1 MAKGERKNNSRSNQQ
16 DNGND
21 IKEVISKLKE
31 LGISEDKISDVM
43 SKSTPNKT
51 TKSKS
56 NGANVDS
63 ILNENAIVVL
73 RKRYLRKNDQGKVIE
88 TPDEMFSRVARAISQ
103 PELTYGT
110 ELERAKVESDF
121 YKIMSSLEYV
131 PNSPTLMN
139 AGTGAGTLSAC
150 FVMGLEDSMEGIMTT
165 AKEAALVQKFGGGTG
180 FALSPIRPKGSP
192 ISTTHGKACGAVAV
206 LKHLSSVSTL
216 VTQGGKRDG
225 ANMAV
230 MDIHHPDIEEFI
242 KCKTEEGQI
251 HNFNISVGA
260 SDEFMEAV
268 RDDKDLELKD
278 PDTNETLSK
287 ISARDLF
294 NNIIV
299 GAWKNGEPGMIF
311 LDAVN
316 RDNPTLHLGRMT
328 ATNPCGEQPLL
339 PYESCNLGSINLSL
353 FVKETDGLKTVDY
366 QRLKKVVRITTRFL
380 DNVIDANTYSVDKIA
395 DMTRSTRKIGLG
407 IMGFADMLMDM
418 SIAYD
423 STEGVELGRN
433 IMQFIR
439 KESDQMSEELA
450 KIRGSFPEWEKSKY
464 GPDGENRPM
473 RNACRL
479 TVAPTGTISMIAGC
493 SSGCEP
499 AFALSYHKHN
509 ILEGESLVYVDKT
522 FEKTAKE
529 HGFYSDELMRYLADG
544 GSIQNREDVPEWAR
558 KVFVTASEISPEW
571 HVRMQ
576 GAFQESVDSG
586 ISKTINFPNSATEDD
601 VRKAYMLAWELGCK
615 GITVYRAGS
624 REFEVLTA
632 GSQDSA
638 TIVDSKEASEEIEN
652 VSPTPRN
659 RPAVMN
665 GITERVKTGQ
675 GNIYVTVNFDE
686 KGRPFELFT
695 TLGKAGSIESA
706 QLEAISRLIS
716 LALRSGISPEQI
728 VDNLRGI
735 TSDPVWDSG
744 RLVRSA
750 PDAVAFVLYQ
760 HMHDGAEMTY
770 RNIETGND
778 DQSSIQ
784 LGMIPPSTDSVA
796 EEVVDSTAPVQVPT
810 VNGVTCPECSGFLIF
825 QEGCQRCASCGYNK
839 CE

>member
-1 MAKGERKNNSRSNQQ
+1 MAKGERKNSSKSNQKA
-16 DNGND
+16 NSND
-21 IKEVISKLKE
+21 INEVISKLKE
-31 LGISEDKISDVM
+31 LGISEDKITDVI
-43 SKSTPNKT
+43 SSSTLKDIKT
-51 TKSKS
+51 NGS
-56 NGANVDS
+56 NTDP
-63 ILNENAIVVL
+63 ILNENALVVL
-73 RKRYLRKNDQGKVIE
+73 RKRYLRKDETGQVIE
-88 TPDEMFSRVARAISQ
+88 SPDEMFSRVAKAISQ

-110 ELERAKVESDF
+110 EAERKKVESDF
-121 YKIMSSLEYV
+121 YKIMASLEYV

-206 LKHLSSVSTL
+206 LRHLSSVSTL

-242 KCKTEEGQI
+242 ECKTEEGQI

-268 RDDKDLELKD
+268 RDNKQLELRD

-287 ISARDLF
+287 IPATDLF
-294 NNIIV
+294 NKIIS

-316 RDNPTLHLGRMT
+316 RDNPTLHIGRMT

-353 FVKETDGLKTVDY
+353 FIKEVDGLKTVDY
-366 QRLKKVVRITTRFL
+366 HRLRKVVRITTRFL

-418 SIAYD
+418 RVPYD
-423 STEGVELGRN
+423 SDEGVELGRS
-433 IMQFIR
+433 IMKFIR
-439 KESDQMSEELA
+439 EESDHMSEELA
-450 KIRGSFPEWEKSKY
+450 NVRGSFPEWQKSMY

-522 FEKTAKE
+522 FERTAKE
-529 HGFYSDELMRYLADG
+529 HGFYSDELMTYLADG
-544 GSIQNREDVPEWAR
+544 GSIQSREDVPEWAR

-632 GSQDSA
+632 GTQDA
-638 TIVDSKEASEEIEN
+638 TTIDNIDETEA
-652 VSPTPRN
+652 VSPAPRN

-686 KGRPFELFT
+686 NGTPFELFT

-778 DQSSIQ
+778 DQSSSIQ
-784 LGMIPPSTDSVA
+784 LGMIPPSTESVA
-796 EEVVDSTAPVQVPT
+796 EEVVDSTAAVQVPT

>member
-1 MAKGERKNNSRSNQQ
+1 MAKGERKNSNNSNQKT
-16 DNGND
+16 ND
-21 IKEVISKLKE
+21 SDVKEIVSKLKK
-31 LGISEDKISDVM
+31 LGIPEDKISEVM
-43 SKSTPNKT
+43 ASSIPSQESSSIKA
-51 TKSKS
+51 
-56 NGANVDS
+56 NGATVNAK
-63 ILNENAIVVL
+63 LTENAIVVL
-73 RKRYLRKNDQGKVIE
+73 KKRYLRKDTNGQVIE
-88 TPDEMFSRVARAISQ
+88 TPDEMFSRVAKAIAE

-110 ELERAKVESDF
+110 EADRAKAESDF
-121 YKIMSSLEYV
+121 YEIMSSLEYM

-150 FVMGLEDSMEGIMTT
+150 FVMGLEDSMEDIMTT

-180 FALSPIRPKGSP
+180 FALSPIRPKGAP

-242 KCKTEEGQI
+242 TCKTEEGQI

-268 RDDKDLELKD
+268 RDGNDLELKD
-278 PDTNETLSK
+278 PETRETVSK
-287 ISARDLF
+287 MPATDLF
-294 NNIIV
+294 KKIIS
-299 GAWKNGEPGMIF
+299 GAWLNGEPGMIF

-316 RDNPTLHLGRMT
+316 RDNPTLHIGKMM

-339 PYESCNLGSINLSL
+339 PYESCNLGSINLAL
-353 FVKETDGLKTVDY
+353 FVKEVDGVQTVDY
-366 QRLKKVVRITTRFL
+366 HKLRRVTKIATRFL

-395 DMTRSTRKIGLG
+395 HMTKSTRKIGLG

-418 SIAYD
+418 NIPYD
-423 STEGVELGRN
+423 SNDGVELGRN
-433 IMQFIR
+433 IMHFIR
-439 KESDQMSEELA
+439 SESDEMSEELA
-450 KIRGSFPEWEKSKY
+450 KIRGNFPEWQQSKY

-522 FEKTAKE
+522 FERTAKE
-529 HGFYSDELMRYLADG
+529 EGFYSDELMRYLADG
-544 GSIQNREDVPEWAR
+544 GSIQSREDVPER
-558 KVFVTASEISPEW
+558 EREVFVTASEISPEW

-576 GAFQESVDSG
+576 AAFQESVDSG
-586 ISKTINFPNSATEDD
+586 ISKTINFPNTATEED
-601 VRKAYMLAWELGCK
+601 VQRAYLLAWELGCK

-624 REFEVLTA
+624 RKFEVLTA
-632 GSQDSA
+632 GTQESTSQN
-638 TIVDSKEASEEIEN
+638 KEIEEL
-652 VSPTPRN
+652 VKPVPRI
-659 RPAVMN
+659 RPSVMN

-675 GNIYVTVNFDE
+675 GNIYVTVNFDDQG
-686 KGRPFELFT
+686 KPFELFT
-695 TLGKAGSIESA
+695 TLGKAGSVESA

-716 LALRSGISPEQI
+716 LSLRSGIAPEQI

-760 HMHDGAEMTY
+760 HIHDGAEMTF
-770 RNIETGND
+770 RNIEAGSD

-784 LGMIPPSTDSVA
+784 LGMLPPDSQNLSA
-796 EEVVDSTAPVQVPT
+796 SPKDDTKPVQVPT
-810 VNGVTCPECSGFLIF
+810 INGVTCPECSGFLVF